1 MKKTDIVEP
10 EASLENQKSGMN
22 ENSITFRMNFKNALI
37 RHLLYR
43 KNLCA
48 IKAIALDLYW

>member
-37 RHLLYR
+37 GHLLYR

>member
-1 MKKTDIVEP
+1 MEP

-22 ENSITFRMNFKNALI
+22 ENSITLRMNFKNALI

-43 KNLCA
+43 KDLCA
-48 IKAIALDLYW
+48 VKAITLDIYW